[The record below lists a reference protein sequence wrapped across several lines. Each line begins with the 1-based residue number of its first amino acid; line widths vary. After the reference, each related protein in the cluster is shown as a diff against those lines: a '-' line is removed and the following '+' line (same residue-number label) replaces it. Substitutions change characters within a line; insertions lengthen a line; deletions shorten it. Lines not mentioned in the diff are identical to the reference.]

1 MDKVPQ
7 YTSRKGSSLLQSAF
21 RERAF
26 NGIYE
31 IMARQ
36 NHFYG
41 INCKLS
47 GSVYVVSEIEGAVPL
62 VHGPSGCAF
71 HHRLSPRRLFSP
83 IHDLACTDMNETDVI
98 QGGEDKLRAGI
109 IDVYQRYNPALIVVL
124 PTCVSGLIGDDILSV
139 IESLRSK
146 IACDILYAPSEGFSH
161 RNDDSVEVSL
171 KNAAKSMK
179 CSSPLPTA
187 QELRG
192 CGHEEMMFSLADQLM
207 EEQDVI
213 ENSVNLEAFGRYTRR
228 FWNDVEEMRRVLGT
242 IGIELNTTIPTA
254 TVDAIKRAPAASLNI
269 VVTRNTRWADRM
281 KERFGTD
288 YVKKW
293 YFYVGF
299 DNVGKF
305 FIEVASKLGLEGE
318 AKGAIERERKRA
330 LEELSESHRFFQN
343 HSFAISTQSFIFNP
357 NLLGVYAQDLQMPLK
372 CICIDS
378 QPMRGMKISQ
388 ETIEMMVGNLGYV
401 AEKLDQNVEILV
413 DPSSEKIAKIA
424 KDVDY
429 LLTDQ
434 SGLPSQ
440 NIGDVGAVNIATA
453 SNLIHQTGFRG
464 TIEFGKYLAWKLQK
478 EASNPS
484 PSPHRKL
491 IASRFD
497 YEEGYY
503 PMIKDPM
510 CSSSR
515 KMWSDIWC

>member
-1 MDKVPQ
+1 MDKEPQ

-109 IDVYQRYNPALIVVL
+109 IDVYQRYDPALIVVL

-161 RNDDSVEVSL
+161 RNGDSVEVSL

-318 AKGAIERERKRA
+318 AEDAIGRESLCPR
-330 LEELSESHRFFQN
+330 
-343 HSFAISTQSFIFNP
+343 P
-357 NLLGVYAQDLQMPLK
+357 QDAFEVHL
-372 CICIDS
+372 
-378 QPMRGMKISQ
+378 
-388 ETIEMMVGNLGYV
+388 
-401 AEKLDQNVEILV
+401 
-413 DPSSEKIAKIA
+413 
-424 KDVDY
+424 
-429 LLTDQ
+429 
-434 SGLPSQ
+434 
-440 NIGDVGAVNIATA
+440 
-453 SNLIHQTGFRG
+453 H
-464 TIEFGKYLAWKLQK
+464 
-478 EASNPS
+478 
-484 PSPHRKL
+484 
-491 IASRFD
+491 
-497 YEEGYY
+497 
-503 PMIKDPM
+503 
-510 CSSSR
+510 
-515 KMWSDIWC
+515 